1 MSDFGLSKSLYE
13 KMYFRQDTSE
23 GVKLPIK
30 WMALES
36 MHDAVFSEK
45 SDVVSTHITCK
56 LIFYNLIIIIKFM
69 RSPYYHICSL

>member
-1 MSDFGLSKSLYE
+1 MSIVLCTRIDSEDNIRVSDFGLSKSLYE

-36 MHDAVFSEK
+36 MEDAVFSEK
-45 SDVVSTHITCK
+45 SDVVSCNF
-56 LIFYNLIIIIKFM
+56 L
-69 RSPYYHICSL
+69 